1 MSGDAQVLIV
11 GAGPA
16 GASLACVLARRGVR
30 VVLLERQRDFSRE
43 FRGEVLLPNGVDA
56 LQQMGFAAALAATP
70 HATFESVAIYAN
82 RRTLAEVALDSALF
96 DGRDPMA
103 VSQPALLEAIVAEAV
118 KQPSFRFVRGATVR
132 DLLREGDRVTGVR
145 FDTSEGERRFSA
157 DLVVGCDGRSSIVR
171 RKGGLHASEQ
181 APPMDI
187 VWCKL
192 PGLPSLLRGAR
203 AYLGGG
209 HLLIAYGTYGGQL
222 QVAWAI
228 LKGTFGDLRRRGI
241 PQWIEEMA
249 GHVSDDLAAHLRAHA
264 GAAAHPFLLDAVSD
278 RVLTWSLPGALVL
291 GDAAH
296 TMSPVGG
303 QGLNMALRDAIVAAN
318 HLVPALAEGSAEA
331 LDDAAQQIERERTTE
346 IVAVQRL
353 QALPPR
359 IVLARAFW
367 GEPVRRALAVLL
379 ASGPGRALVA
389 HQIRP
394 FLFGTHPLHLDV

>member
-1 MSGDAQVLIV
+1 MTSDAQVLVV

-30 VVLLERQRDFSRE
+30 VVLLERQRDFARE
-43 FRGEVLLPNGVDA
+43 FRGEVLLPDGVDA
-56 LQQMGFAAALAATP
+56 LHQMGLAGALAAAP
-70 HATFESVAIYAN
+70 HAKLESVAIYAN
-82 RRTLAEVALDSALF
+82 RRRLADVALDPALF
-96 DGRDPMA
+96 GGRDPMA
-103 VSQPALLEAIVAEAV
+103 VSQPALLEAIVAEAERE
-118 KQPSFRFVRGATVR
+118 PSFTFVRGATVR
-132 DLLREGDRVTGVR
+132 DLLRDGDRVTGVR
-145 FDTSEGERRFSA
+145 FDTPEGERRVSA
-157 DLVVGCDGRSSIVR
+157 DLVVGSDGRASIVR

-187 VWCKL
+187 VWCKMPAL
-192 PGLPSLLRGAR
+192 PGLRGAR
-203 AYLGGG
+203 GYVGGG
-209 HLLIAYGTYGGQL
+209 HLLIAYATHGDQL

-228 LKGTFGDLRRRGI
+228 LKGSFGEVHRGI
-241 PQWIEEMA
+241 PEWIEAMA
-249 GHVSDDLAAHLRAHA
+249 AHVSDDLAAHLRAHA
-264 GAAAHPFLLDAVSD
+264 DAADHPFLLDAVSD

-318 HLVPALAEGSAEA
+318 HLVPALAEGTPGAI
-331 LDDAAQQIERERTTE
+331 DAAAQRIERARTPE

-367 GEPVRRALAVLL
+367 GEPVRRTLAVLL
-379 ASGPGRALVA
+379 SSGPGRALVA
-389 HQIRP
+389 HQVRP
-394 FLFGTHPLHLDV
+394 FLFGTTPLRLEV